1 MHTFFQNVRF
11 ALRQWRESPG
21 FVAMAV
27 LTLALGIGGT
37 TAIFTLVDVVMFR
50 SLPVADPGRLYR
62 VGDGT
67 AGGIDAGPQERWG
80 LFSFSLYER
89 LKTEMAEF
97 EEVAAFQQNPGY
109 KGVRR
114 EGVELAPRLL
124 RMEYVTGNY
133 FSTLG
138 LSAFGGRL
146 FTPNDDRAQAAP
158 VVALS
163 HHAWQSLYGADPG
176 VVGSTFVIEGH
187 PFTVVGV
194 APPGFFGETLRPN
207 PPDVWVPVEQELTM
221 EGESALL
228 HERGTAWLCIVGRLR
243 PGASIAG
250 MGPRLSATVR
260 QWVQH
265 DAGYPPSIMPDVIR
279 MLPRMVIHVVPAG
292 AGVGEMTE
300 EVRRNLRILFSIC
313 GLVLLI
319 ACANVANLL
328 LAHAASRRGQTVLR
342 LAVGAPRQQ
351 VVAQAITE
359 SVLLAIAGAIAG
371 LGVAAG
377 CTRLMLFLLSGTGRF
392 IPVSATPSLHV
403 LAFAFVLALLAGV
416 ISGTAPAWLATRT
429 DPAQALRG
437 AGHGSGY
444 RSSFAGK
451 SLLVVQATLSVVL
464 VAGAAMLVRSLHK
477 LESQD
482 LGYPTAGRVVVA
494 LSPPPGSY
502 TLPRL
507 TALYGQI
514 EDRLNRLPGVQGT
527 GLALYNPLSGGWS
540 GLVYVAGHPV
550 PKVSPEALAAWDR
563 VSAGYLQNL
572 GVPVVRGR
580 LFTPGDNETAEPV
593 AVVNEAFVEHFFKK
607 GEDPLDRHFGL
618 SSPAKYRI
626 VGIVSDPKFV
636 PWSLRGQAP
645 PMVFAPLAQTMEIQD
660 EMLKKQEVRS
670 HFIGGIML
678 ATAMS
683 PASLEPLLRKALA
696 EVDPNLTVIYVL
708 SMQQMVELSFE
719 QDHTVATMASLFG
732 AVALLLAAVGLYAV
746 TSYTVAQRTSE
757 IGVRMALGASRT
769 EVLQFVLRGA
779 FRRVVVGLALGLL
792 LAVVAGHLI
801 KAGLYGVTGWDPL
814 ALTVATSALAFSA
827 FLAVIV
833 PAGRAAA
840 IEPMDALRAE

>member
-146 FTPNDDRAQAAP
+146 FTPNDDRAQAPP

-527 GLALYNPLSGGWS
+527 GLAMYNPLTAAWRS
-540 GLVYVAGHPV
+540 LIVVAGHPA
-550 PKVSPEALAAWDR
+550 PKLAMEETAAWDR
-563 VSAGYLQNL
+563 VSADYLQNL
-572 GVPVVRGR
+572 GVTVVRGR
-580 LFTPGDNETAEPV
+580 GFSTADPETSEPV
-593 AVVNEAFVEHFFKK
+593 ALVNQAFARQFFKK
-607 GEDPLDRHFGL
+607 GEDPLDGHFGL
-618 SSPAKYRI
+618 YSPPKYRV
-626 VGIVSDPKFV
+626 VGIVKDAKFV
-636 PWSLRGQAP
+636 DWSLWQAAPMCFVLLGQH
-645 PMVFAPLAQTMEIQD
+645 VEFED
-660 EMLKKQEVRS
+660 EEPKSVEARS
-670 HFIGGIML
+670 HFISGIML
-678 ATAMS
+678 VTKMS
-683 PASLEPLLRKALA
+683 PGVLEPLLRKALA
-696 EVDPNLTVIYVL
+696 EVDSSLTITTVMT
-708 SMQQMVELSFE
+708 MQQQVEASFDQE
-719 QDHTVATMASLFG
+719 RTVAALANLFG
-732 AVALLLAAVGLYAV
+732 TIALLLAAVGLYAV
-746 TSYTVAQRTSE
+746 TTYSVAQRTGE
-757 IGVRMALGASRT
+757 IGVRMALGARRA
-769 EVLQFVLRGA
+769 EVLRFVLRGA
-779 FRRVVVGLALGLL
+779 FRRVVAGLL
-792 LAVVAGHLI
+792 LGLPLAVAAGYLI
-801 KAGLYGVTGWDPL
+801 SSGLYGVRPWDPL
-814 ALTVATSALAFSA
+814 ALAVAAGSLAFSA
-827 FLAVIV
+827 FVAAIV

-840 IEPMDALRAE
+840 IEPMEALRME